1 MHLRQAILDR
11 HRIPRGCFLIVLSL
25 ASLGFVVFPRP
36 AHADSPSP
44 GFSMSTSVPHPY
56 QWNAGVGN
64 LVLQRGRDFSA
75 TMTITSEYGF
85 SGQVNLAVTVS
96 PENPPNITRAPVV
109 SLQDSAEDL
118 TAGGNATTGLTFVTG
133 SSTSI
138 GDYSVRIYGSAGST
152 TNSTEI
158 FLTVRAPEL
167 DGVQDPVFV
176 QKYHPCDCA
185 SALLTTTQANDVVI
199 VLLECPYSFS
209 TCTNSSSVTDS
220 NGLVFTPRGFARGIA
235 EYYAVASEPLESDNI
250 TVNVPG
256 QSCCWLMQA
265 FGVAGV
271 DVNTIFDPDPSLPSA
286 TSCPGVGLLSCS
298 ASINT
303 SGRGFVFAAT
313 AINDAGGC
321 NTLSG
326 FAPVGG
332 FDSGGGA
339 GDADYQVVEES
350 QNNLTF
356 TCSHSDP
363 VEILMDAVSLS
374 TSSPPSNT
382 PTVTWEG
389 YDWDGG
395 SEVDVTLNG
404 QFLAFLPNRDSPQNG
419 GAWAPFSLGTGAI
432 VSGTNSLTF
441 THADWDCGVSDNV
454 QNLQVNQGG
463 SVLYSNP
470 TSFPLSCTQELTYTF
485 TV

>member
-1 MHLRQAILDR
+1 
-11 HRIPRGCFLIVLSL
+11 
-25 ASLGFVVFPRP
+25 
-36 AHADSPSP
+36 
-44 GFSMSTSVPHPY
+44 
-56 QWNAGVGN
+56 
-64 LVLQRGRDFSA
+64 
-75 TMTITSEYGF
+75 MTIASDYGF
-85 SGQVNLAVTVS
+85 SGEVNLTVAVA
-96 PENPPNITRAPVV
+96 PENPPNMTRAPVV
-109 SLQDSAEDL
+109 SLQDTAEDL
-118 TAGGNATTGLTFVTG
+118 TAGGNATTGLSFVTD

-138 GDYSVRIYGSAGST
+138 GDYSARIYGSAKST

-167 DGVQDPVFV
+167 DGVQDPAFV
-176 QKYHPCDCA
+176 GKYHPCDCA
-185 SALLTTTQANDVVI
+185 SALLSTTQANDVVI
-199 VLLECPYSFS
+199 VLLECPYSS

-220 NGLVFTPRGFARGIA
+220 NGLVFSPRGSAGGVA

-250 TVNVPG
+250 TVIVPG

-271 DVNTIFDPDPSLPSA
+271 DVNTLFDRDPSLPSA

-303 SGRGFVFAAT
+303 SGRDFVFAAT

-356 TCSHSDP
+356 TCSSSDP

-382 PTVTWEG
+382 VTVTWEG

-395 SEVDVTLNG
+395 SEVNVTLNG
-404 QFLAFLPNRDSPQNG
+404 QFLAILPAIDSPQNG
-419 GAWAPFSLGTGAI
+419 GAWAPFSLGTSAV

-441 THADWDCGVSDNV
+441 THADWDCSVSDNV
-454 QNLQVNQGG
+454 QNLQVNQGE
-463 SVLYSNP
+463 SVLYNNY
-470 TSFPLSCTQELTYTF
+470 TSLPLSCTQVLTYTF